1 MARTKGSANLAASL
15 EILAEAPVDART
27 VVAAESDLTVAA
39 NFPYAYVGM
48 PVYVKATQKMYVLTA
63 TPVTTASN
71 WKEVGSGG
79 SSFPSGGTT
88 GQALVKHSNTD
99 QDVEWATI
107 DGTPSGGTTG
117 QLLAKHSNTDGD
129 VEWVNAPSSIPDGGT
144 TGQVLAKHSDTDGDV
159 EWADK
164 NVDVVEVEVSS
175 ANDFNNIN
183 LVSNGETKIF
193 HVYTE
198 STLPSEMHLPL
209 SSETLARHYH
219 VEVTKT
225 RPRGSGL
232 YLSCIQRCR
241 VSYKKSFPTAGVT
254 IPYNRTFER
263 MRDCPGQTWG
273 SYSDWVETSGVS
285 VPVGGTTGQVLAK
298 TTDYD
303 GTVEWV
309 NQTTYESKAAQ
320 SGGTAVSLCTTGEKY
335 TWNNKQ
341 DALSNSSYLAKIGE
355 QGGLPTYDGQ
365 IISLPTVHNFD
376 KSNLYSTTEQVVGC
390 WTDGRPLYQKTIDFG
405 ALPNATN
412 KSVAHGISN
421 INYITSIKGTAYN
434 SSSPMWLDLSLPH
447 PEQLILAITVIADKT
462 NITVIAKSD
471 RRTLSALITL
481 QYTKT
486 TDAANSFKYA
496 SENDYSTTE
505 KIVGTWIDG
514 KPLYQK
520 TLTGTMLSPSSDGT
534 EKTTDFSIGASVA
547 EVASCNA
554 IVTYTASGVN
564 NRLILPFAKSGT
576 QVVRHVVRTNA
587 DSVPNVVR
595 LFNTWAIGSCPIK
608 ITIQYTK
615 TTD

>member
-79 SSFPSGGTT
+79 SSLPDGGTT

-107 DGTPSGGTTG
+107 DGTPAGGTTG

-175 ANDFNNIN
+175 ANDFNNVN
-183 LVSNGETKIF
+183 LVSTGETKIF
-193 HVYTE
+193 HVYAT

-225 RPRGSGL
+225 RPQGSNL
-232 YLSCIQRCR
+232 NLSCIQRCR

-303 GTVEWV
+303 GTVGWV
-309 NQTTYESKAAQ
+309 NQSTYESKAAQ

-341 DALSNSSYLAKIGE
+341 DVPSNASYLAKIGE
-355 QGGLPTYDGQ
+355 QGGLPTYNGQ

-390 WTDGRPLYQKTIDFG
+390 WTDGRPLYQKTISGTYSTDGADQTIMTSSYAVLVNSFG
-405 ALPNATN
+405 SFYFNNSARGIVMVNSAASDYYIMVFQDGN
-412 KSVAHGISN
+412 NIKIRAHQ
-421 INYITSIKGTAYN
+421 N
-434 SSSPMWLDLSLPH
+434 SGYSGKNFY
-447 PEQLILAITVIADKT
+447 V
-462 NITVIAKSD
+462 
-471 RRTLSALITL
+471 TL

-486 TDAANSFKYA
+486 SDAANSFNYA

-514 KPLYQK
+514 SNLYQK
-520 TLTGTMLSPSSDGT
+520 TINFGALPNA
-534 EKTTDFSIGASVA
+534 TTKNVPHSISNLKKIIDMKGYMS
-547 EVASCNA
+547 
-554 IVTYTASGVN
+554 N
-564 NRLILPFAKSGT
+564 NTNFQPLPFASMYYPQGS
-576 QVVRHVVRTNA
+576 TNYSI
-587 DSVPNVVR
+587 SVSATKTNVSIT
-595 LFNTWAIGSCPIK
+595 TWYNFSDYTESYVIL
-608 ITIQYTK
+608 QYTK